1 MRKRQSFG
9 RMRRALQ
16 ARMVR
21 MCGAWAFVGDRVVR
35 IRFRPVEGPLPF
47 TPSGESI
54 GAVRVA
60 LPAL

>member
-9 RMRRALQ
+9 RMRRALR
-16 ARMVR
+16 ARMMR
-21 MCGAWAFVGDRVVR
+21 MCGAWAYIEGRVVR
-35 IRFRPVEGPLPF
+35 IRFRHVEGPLPF
-47 TPSGESI
+47 TPSGVPI